1 MSHALTAHLVGL
13 IAKAE
18 AGVDFSPRTG
28 AQCPGCGRNVKIYKT
43 LPWDG
48 PVRVRY
54 HRCTNPA
61 CLLAA
66 VVRSIKSVQ
75 VDGV

>member
-1 MSHALTAHLVGL
+1 MPSSLTAHLVGL
-13 IAKAE
+13 IAQAE

-28 AQCPGCGRNVKIYKT
+28 AKCPCCGRTARIYKT
-43 LPWDG
+43 MPWDG
-48 PVRVRY
+48 TVRVRY
-54 HRCTNPA
+54 HRCNNPS

-75 VDGV
+75 VDG